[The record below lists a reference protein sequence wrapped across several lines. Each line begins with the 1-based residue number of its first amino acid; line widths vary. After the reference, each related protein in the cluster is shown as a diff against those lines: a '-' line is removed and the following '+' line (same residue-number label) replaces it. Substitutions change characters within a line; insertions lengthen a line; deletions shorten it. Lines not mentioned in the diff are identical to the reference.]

1 MKAWAWLNAGVV
13 RAIHEEQIAEH
24 GGQPGIRD
32 MGLLGSA
39 LNRPV
44 NKAHHGETAIAALAA
59 AYAYGIARNHP
70 FLDGNKRVALV
81 CLELFLALNGHELR
95 ADDASCLDTMTAL
108 ADGTLTEPALAAW
121 VEENLWVG

>member
-32 MGLLGSA
+32 MGLLDSA

-44 NKAHHGETAIAALAA
+44 NKAHHGKTAIAALAA

-95 ADDASCLDTMTAL
+95 ANDASCLDTMTAL